1 MAGSTKKKIKES
13 SSSLVKV
20 AETHILELIE
30 TKRLQP
36 GEYIDFG
43 AIAEELNS
51 SRTPIRES
59 IRQLHSLG
67 LVEPVSGGHFR
78 VTTLNM
84 KQIRS
89 YYAVRLGL
97 ELKASALAAE
107 RITDPELKLLK
118 QNMEIFEAQKC
129 GSDLLPQIDT
139 QFHEIIYEASR
150 NRYVAKRL
158 KELRLVLGLLPR
170 NSFENPERFENIIKE
185 HKNIVDALRYRD
197 VSRSMSA
204 TKIHIEHAMQPLVS

>member
-1 MAGSTKKKIKES
+1 MAGSKEKKIKDS
-13 SSSLVKV
+13 TGSLVEQ
-20 AETHILELIE
+20 AETHILKLIE

-36 GEYIDFG
+36 GEYIDFV
-43 AIAEELNS
+43 AIADDLNS

-78 VTTLNM
+78 VTTLNT

-97 ELKASALAAE
+97 ELKASTLAAE
-107 RITDPELKLLK
+107 RITDPELELLK
-118 QNMEIFEAQKC
+118 HNMEIFEAQAC

-139 QFHEIIYEASR
+139 QFHEIIYDASR

-185 HKNIVDALRYRD
+185 HKNIIDALENRD

-204 TKIHIEHAMQPLVS
+204 TKMHIEHAMHPLTS